1 MALHVSLYK
10 KVMVVIVGHMDADD
24 LLMDATT
31 ALIPP
36 LLTAIDVLT
45 QAGRY
50 LQPQNIAALATE
62 VAPHQGPLQNA
73 LETFTAVDW
82 PQHLQGFAAAGEA
95 SAQHALHAFEGLLG
109 AEQHSNPVMAAY
121 RAMGQSTRA
130 TEALYPLTSM
140 LPPVS
145 RFFLLPT
152 QRDDAALAA
161 RLQAAGPGEEGVGVM
176 HAANA
181 REERGGFSLYVPEY
195 YAGEAVPLVVALHGG
210 SGHGRS
216 FLWTWL
222 RAARSRNFILIAPTS
237 QDDTWSLMGPDTDSE
252 RLHALVDYA
261 RSHWTIDPQR
271 ILLTGMSDGGT
282 FSYVSGLQSD
292 SPFTHLAPSSAS
304 FHPMLV
310 AVAAPERLHGLPIYL
325 MHGALDWMFPVEV
338 GRSAAEALSDAGAAV
353 VYREIDDLA
362 HTYPL
367 EENPRIVDWLES

>member
-1 MALHVSLYK
+1 
-10 KVMVVIVGHMDADD
+10 
-24 LLMDATT
+24 
-31 ALIPP
+31 
-36 LLTAIDVLT
+36 
-45 QAGRY
+45 
-50 LQPQNIAALATE
+50 
-62 VAPHQGPLQNA
+62 
-73 LETFTAVDW
+73 
-82 PQHLQGFAAAGEA
+82 
-95 SAQHALHAFEGLLG
+95 
-109 AEQHSNPVMAAY
+109 VMAAY

-292 SPFTHLAPSSAS
+292 SPFTPLAPSSAS